1 MAQTVIV
8 TGGAGYIGSH
18 ACKALAKAGFV
29 PVVYDNLSLGFK
41 ESVLY
46 GPLEVGDVRD
56 KVRFAEVVARH
67 RPVAVMHFAALIA
80 VGDSVKDPAAYY
92 ETNTLGAWNVLEAV
106 RSAGV
111 PFVFS
116 STAAVYGIPA
126 ASPVDEEAET
136 RPINPYGQSKLAV
149 EKMLA
154 DYGAAYGLKYA
165 ALRYFNA
172 CGADVEGELGLRN
185 MDPPH
190 LIPSALEV
198 LIGTRPSLRI
208 FGTDYPT
215 ADGTAVRDYI
225 HVTDLAEAHV
235 AALKN
240 LLAGGGSA
248 VLNLGAGRGYSVR
261 EVVEAVE
268 AVTGKTLTVVKEAR
282 RAGDPPALVA
292 DSAKARTVLGWE
304 PKYSD
309 LERIVQTGWDWRRKL
324 A

>member
-1 MAQTVIV
+1 MAKTVIV

-41 ESVLY
+41 EAVLY
-46 GPLEVGDVRD
+46 GPLEIGDVRD
-56 KVRFAEVVARH
+56 EVRFAEVMAKH
-67 RPVAVMHFAALIA
+67 KPVAVMHFAALIA

-92 ETNTLGAWNVLEAV
+92 ETNTLGAWKVLEAV
-106 RSAGV
+106 RRAGV
-111 PFVFS
+111 PLVFS
-116 STAAVYGIPA
+116 STAAVYGIPER
-126 ASPVDEEAET
+126 SPVREDAPLQ
-136 RPINPYGQSKLAV
+136 PINPYGQSKLAV
-149 EKMLA
+149 ERMLA
-154 DYGAAYGLKYA
+154 DYGTAYGLKFV

-172 CGADVEGELGLRN
+172 CGADIEGEIGLRN
-185 MDPPH
+185 VNPPH

-198 LIGTRPSLRI
+198 LMGTRPALKV
-208 FGTDYPT
+208 FGTDYAT

-235 AALKN
+235 AALEY
-240 LLAGGGSA
+240 LLTGGESV
-248 VLNLGAGRGYSVR
+248 VLNLGSGRGYSVQ
-261 EVVEAVE
+261 EIIEAVE
-268 AVTGKTLTVVKEAR
+268 AVTGKDLAVVKEAR

-292 DSAKARTVLGWE
+292 DATKAMTLLGWA

-309 LERIVQTGWDWRRKL
+309 LATIVRSGWEWRKTL

>member
-1 MAQTVIV
+1 MAKTVIV

-29 PVVYDNLSLGFK
+29 PVVYDNLSLGFE

-46 GPLEVGDVRD
+46 GPLEIGDVRD
-56 KVRFAEVVARH
+56 EVRFAEVMAKH
-67 RPVAVMHFAALIA
+67 KPVAVMHFAALIA

-92 ETNTLGAWNVLEAV
+92 ETNTLGAWKVLEAV
-106 RSAGV
+106 RRAGV

-116 STAAVYGIPA
+116 STAAVYGIPES
-126 ASPVDEEAET
+126 SPVREDALLS
-136 RPINPYGQSKLAV
+136 PINPYGQSKLAV
-149 EKMLA
+149 ERMMA
-154 DYGAAYGLKYA
+154 DYGAAYGLKFA

-172 CGADVEGELGLRN
+172 CGADVEGEIGLRN
-185 MDPPH
+185 VNPPH

-198 LIGTRPSLRI
+198 LMGTRPALRV

-235 AALKN
+235 AALDY
-240 LLAGGGSA
+240 LLKGGESA
-248 VLNLGAGRGYSVR
+248 ILNLGSGRGYSVQ
-261 EVVEAVE
+261 EIVEAVE
-268 AVTGKTLTVVKEAR
+268 TATGKDLAVVKEAR
-282 RAGDPPALVA
+282 RAGDPPVLVA
-292 DSAKARTVLGWE
+292 DCAKAKDLLGWA

-309 LERIVQTGWDWRRKL
+309 LATIVRTGWAWRQKL